1 MNPAERVQLGKTRL
15 TVTRLGLG
23 TAPLGGLFQA
33 VDDVQASVVVE
44 RAYAAG
50 IRFFDTA
57 PLYGYGLAERRVG
70 HILRRR
76 PRHEFVLAT
85 KVGRLLRA
93 GAPPDETQYYHGEPF
108 YKGTPPLNPVFD
120 FSYDGVMRSVEES
133 LDRLGLA
140 RIDILHIHDPD
151 AHFEEAVSGAYRALD
166 RLRSEGTVG
175 AAGAG
180 MNQAEMLVRFAREA
194 DFDCFLLAGRYTL
207 LDQSGLAELLPLC
220 EKKDIA
226 VIIGGVYNSGI
237 LARPRRGAT
246 YNYIPAEPAM
256 LEKAQRLETVCARHG
271 VPLAAA
277 ALQFPLGH
285 PAVASVL
292 IGCRSGAE
300 VDENIRLF
308 RLNIPAAVWDELR
321 AERLIPETAPV
332 PGDRA
337 AKQ

>member
-1 MNPAERVQLGKTRL
+1 MNPAERVRLGKTGL

-33 VDDVQASVVVE
+33 VDDVQASAVVE
-44 RAYAAG
+44 QAYAAG
-50 IRFFDTA
+50 MRIFDTA

-70 HILRRR
+70 HTLRRR

-93 GAPPDETQYYHGEPF
+93 GAPRDETQYHQGEPF
-108 YKGTPPLNPVFD
+108 YKGAPPLNPVFD

-151 AHFEEAVSGAYRALD
+151 AHFEEALSGAYRALD
-166 RLRSEGTVG
+166 RLRSEGTIG

-220 EKKDIA
+220 EKKNIA
-226 VIIGGVYNSGI
+226 VIIGGVFNSGI

-256 LEKAQRLETVCARHG
+256 LEKAQRLEIICARHG
-271 VPLAAA
+271 VPLAAT

-285 PAVASVL
+285 PAVAAVL
-292 IGCRSGAE
+292 TGCRSSAE
-300 VDENIRLF
+300 VDENVRLF
-308 RLNIPAAVWDELR
+308 RQNIPAALWDELR
-321 AERLIPETAPV
+321 AEGLIPETAPV
-332 PGDRA
+332 PGDRV